1 MHYSQFMGNLA
12 VTKLDFE
19 SIEMVF
25 HSQRP
30 PASAFADSKSHYAI
44 LDGLRGVAAVM
55 VVIFHLFEAF
65 ATSHVDQRIN
75 HGYLAVDFF
84 FILSGFVIAYSYDD
98 RWRTGATSTKRRRC
112 AAAGST
118 AGAASAAG
126 GGTAA
131 ACGGA
136 GGADAACGGG
146 GLTVWEFIKRR
157 LIRLQPMV
165 VLGALIGGALFYL
178 QRCEVWDVS
187 AVSAGALIVAVLM
200 NALLLPAPI
209 GVEVRGLTEMYPLN
223 GPSWSLLFEYIGN
236 ISYALILRRL
246 ATGTLTL
253 FVTAAAI
260 GLALYAIA
268 GPLGDICVGFAMDWT
283 NISGGLL
290 RLFFA
295 FSAGLLLNRLC
306 CAPADGTSA
315 AKGAS
320 AAAGAPVVGALAD
333 GASAA
338 EGASEAGISVVGTS
352 ADGTSAAE
360 GSSAAELRAEMKCA
374 VVGIGKR
381 IGEKMGKGIFAVSSM
396 LLILLFALPR
406 LGGYEKLWLNGIYD
420 SICVII
426 IFPAIVFSSA
436 LGSRHSQHSR
446 HFCGEKVCTFLGDI
460 SYPLYMVH
468 YPFIYLYYAWVKN
481 GELTFQQSLPGAIA
495 LLVGCIALAWISLK
509 LYDIPVRRY
518 LTRWSLSDM
527 NKRTLSGRK

>member
-1 MHYSQFMGNLA
+1 MGNLA
-12 VTKLDFE
+12 VTKMDFE

-98 RWRTGATSTKRRRC
+98 RWRTGAASTKRRRC

-320 AAAGAPVVGALAD
+320 AA
-333 GASAA
+333 
-338 EGASEAGISVVGTS
+338 
-352 ADGTSAAE
+352 
-360 GSSAAELRAEMKCA
+360 ELRTEMKCA
-374 VVGIGKR
+374 AVGIGKR
-381 IGEKMGKGIFAVSSM
+381 IGEKMGKGIFAASSL

-426 IFPAIVFSSA
+426 IFPTIVFSSA
-436 LGSRHSQHSR
+436 LGSRYSQHSR
-446 HFCGEKVCTFLGDI
+446 HFWGEKVCTFLGDI

-509 LYDIPVRRY
+509 LYDMPVRRY

>member
-1 MHYSQFMGNLA
+1 MGNLA
-12 VTKLDFE
+12 VTKMGFE

-98 RWRTGATSTKRRRC
+98 RWRTGAASTKRRRC

-126 GGTAA
+126 GGIDA

-136 GGADAACGGG
+136 
-146 GLTVWEFIKRR
+146 LTVCEFIKRR
-157 LIRLQPMV
+157 LVRLQPMV

-187 AVSAGALIVAVLM
+187 AVSAGALIVALLM

-246 ATGTLTL
+246 STCALTL

-260 GLALYAIA
+260 GLALYASA

-306 CAPADGTSA
+306 CSPAEGALAAGISVVGASADGTSA
-315 AKGAS
+315 DGALAVGAS
-320 AAAGAPVVGALAD
+320 VVGASAD

-338 EGASEAGISVVGTS
+338 EGAPVVGAPVVGAS
-352 ADGTSAAE
+352 ADGALAVGAAAAGL
-360 GSSAAELRAEMKCA
+360 GSKMKRAA
-374 VVGIGKR
+374 VGIGKR
-381 IGEKMGKGIFAVSSM
+381 IGEKMGKGIFAVSSL
-396 LLILLFALPR
+396 LLIMLFALPR

-436 LGSRHSQHSR
+436 LGSRYSQHSR
-446 HFCGEKVCTFLGDI
+446 HFCGEKICTFLGDI

-509 LYDIPVRRY
+509 LYDLPVRRY
-518 LTRWSLSDM
+518 LTRWCLSDM
-527 NKRTLSGRK
+527 NKRTLSARK